1 MSAALDKLGAHELLA
16 LGSSLKFCRTA
27 RGAADL
33 YIRYGPTSEWDT
45 GAGQC
50 VLEQA
55 GGAVRRMDG
64 SVLAYNTKDSL
75 LNPDFLACGDASV
88 DWAGLLNGN
97 ARG

>member
-1 MSAALDKLGAHELLA
+1 M
-16 LGSSLKFCRTA
+16 
-27 RGAADL
+27 
-33 YIRYGPTSEWDT
+33 
-45 GAGQC
+45 
-50 VLEQA
+50 LEQA